1 METDTRGR
9 VLNVHYTMAPS
20 NRVVGLMTSTYNHL
34 GAGLYTLLGMPSLRL
49 LFHRDYSIHPLI
61 GMRPDL
67 PRSYLL

>member
-34 GAGLYTLLGMPSLRL
+34 GAGLYTLPRNAVAAVV
-49 LFHRDYSIHPLI
+49 YSTENVSFIP
-61 GMRPDL
+61 
-67 PRSYLL
+67 